1 MLKNYLKIA
10 LRNLLK
16 NKGFSFINILGLS
29 VGMASAILILLWIKH
44 EVDYDQFHEKKD
56 RIFEAWNKDTFSGKL
71 QCWNTTPK
79 IFARTVERDFPEIE
93 QATRVSWPRKNLFA
107 IGEKR
112 LSVTGNYVDSNFLNM
127 FTFPLLKGD
136 KNTVLKDMYSIVLTE
151 KSAKSLF
158 GDEDPMG
165 KQIRIN
171 DKDNFTVTGILKDL
185 PTSTRFKFDYILPW
199 AYARKQGDDDDSW
212 GNNSTRNYVL
222 LKPNATLASLAP
234 KLKFLKRKYDKNEP
248 TNEMFLYPIS
258 RWRLYSRFENGKE
271 SGGLVDFVKMF
282 AVIAAFILLIACI
295 NFMNLST
302 ARSEKRA
309 KEVGIRKVVG
319 ANKSSL
325 IGQFLGESILIAFLA
340 GLVALLIVQLSLPA
354 FGKLTDKILFIDYSN
369 IYFWLLFIGFIIFTG
384 VIAGSYPAFYL
395 SAFKPVKVLKGTFLK
410 SNRIVTP
417 RKVLVVL
424 QFTFAI
430 ILIICTT
437 IVKEQIQH
445 ARNRDTG
452 YDKTNLIFHALTGD
466 LAKNFPMVK
475 NELISSGIATAVA
488 KTSAPIT
495 QGWSDSWGFSWDGKA
510 PDDKTDFDRFAAEE
524 DLGKTV
530 GLQFIQG
537 RDFNLKEFPTDSSG
551 MILNESAA
559 KAMAFKDP
567 LGKIVKDG
575 DREYHVVG
583 VIKDFILQ
591 SPFQPMKPM
600 VIEGAKAWFNVM
612 HIKLN
617 NKNDIAGSLK
627 RAEAIFK
634 KYNPQY
640 PFEYQFIDE
649 DYDAKFRSE
658 QRTGTLAALFSG
670 LTIFISCLGLFGL
683 AAYMAESRIK
693 EIGVR
698 KVLGATVT
706 SIATLLSKD
715 FVGLVI
721 IAFAAASPVAWWF
734 MHNWLQNYPYRV
746 TIEWWIFAFAALLS
760 ILIALIT
767 VSYHAIRAATAN
779 PVKSLRTE

>member
-1 MLKNYLKIA
+1 
-10 LRNLLK
+10 
-16 NKGFSFINILGLS
+16 
-29 VGMASAILILLWIKH
+29 
-44 EVDYDQFHEKKD
+44 
-56 RIFEAWNKDTFSGKL
+56 
-71 QCWNTTPK
+71 
-79 IFARTVERDFPEIE
+79 
-93 QATRVSWPRKNLFA
+93 
-107 IGEKR
+107 
-112 LSVTGNYVDSNFLNM
+112 
-127 FTFPLLKGD
+127 
-136 KNTVLKDMYSIVLTE
+136 
-151 KSAKSLF
+151 
-158 GDEDPMG
+158 
-165 KQIRIN
+165 
-171 DKDNFTVTGILKDL
+171 
-185 PTSTRFKFDYILPW
+185 
-199 AYARKQGDDDDSW
+199 
-212 GNNSTRNYVL
+212 
-222 LKPNATLASLAP
+222 
-234 KLKFLKRKYDKNEP
+234 
-248 TNEMFLYPIS
+248 
-258 RWRLYSRFENGKE
+258 
-271 SGGLVDFVKMF
+271 
-282 AVIAAFILLIACI
+282 
-295 NFMNLST
+295 
-302 ARSEKRA
+302 
-309 KEVGIRKVVG
+309 
-319 ANKSSL
+319 
-325 IGQFLGESILIAFLA
+325 
-340 GLVALLIVQLSLPA
+340 
-354 FGKLTDKILFIDYSN
+354 
-369 IYFWLLFIGFIIFTG
+369 
-384 VIAGSYPAFYL
+384 
-395 SAFKPVKVLKGTFLK
+395 
-410 SNRIVTP
+410 
-417 RKVLVVL
+417 
-424 QFTFAI
+424 
-430 ILIICTT
+430 
-437 IVKEQIQH
+437 
-445 ARNRDTG
+445 
-452 YDKTNLIFHALTGD
+452 
-466 LAKNFPMVK
+466 
-475 NELISSGIATAVA
+475 
-488 KTSAPIT
+488 
-495 QGWSDSWGFSWDGKA
+495 
-510 PDDKTDFDRFAAEE
+510 
-524 DLGKTV
+524 
-530 GLQFIQG
+530 
-537 RDFNLKEFPTDSSG
+537 
-551 MILNESAA
+551 LNESAA